1 MRLGIARLGRA
12 QSISRPPGDAT
23 ARGEL
28 RLAGMSLAE
37 LRQRLYD
44 QLFQVLLP
52 FWDKHGIDHEFGGL
66 MCSLD
71 YDGTLLDT
79 GKNLWFLG
87 RAIWVYSFLYNHF
100 GNNPLYLEVAKRT
113 KEFAFKYARQK
124 DGWWAEGFTGTNGWG
139 NSAGNGAQDNRPE
152 PSEQFFRTDKRFQR
166 GPIDAH
172 LGSVALESFQLQLN
186 AWAAEG

>member
-1 MRLGIARLGRA
+1 MGQERSGRGSKGKREEYREVKRRTFLGLTG
-12 QSISRPPGDAT
+12 AT
-23 ARGEL
+23 ALHFGLARAGGATVVSGLSNGAALPAEM

-37 LRQRLYD
+37 LRQRLHD

-52 FWDKHGIDHEFGGL
+52 FWDQHGIDHEYGGL

-100 GNNPLYLEVAKRT
+100 GKNPEFLNVAKKT
-113 KEFAFKYARQK
+113 KEFVFQVRPPEQTACGRRACRGRGKY
-124 DGWWAEGFTGTNGWG
+124 
-139 NSAGNGAQDNRPE
+139 
-152 PSEQFFRTDKRFQR
+152 
-166 GPIDAH
+166 
-172 LGSVALESFQLQLN
+172 
-186 AWAAEG
+186 

>member
-1 MRLGIARLGRA
+1 MRRRAFLGFTGAAAARLGITSLGRA
-12 QSISRPPGDAT
+12 QGVSGPPKGGAT
-23 ARGEL
+23 APAEL

-52 FWDKHGIDHEFGGL
+52 FWDKHGIDHEYGGL

-71 YDGTLLDT
+71 YDGTLLNT

-100 GNNPLYLEVAKRT
+100 GNNPQFLEVAKDQGICVQVRAPRRRLVGGRVVAGR
-113 KEFAFKYARQK
+113 ES
-124 DGWWAEGFTGTNGWG
+124 AEALQRRHGRNVPPRRG
-139 NSAGNGAQDNRPE
+139 SPRVRCCQRRRPV
-152 PSEQFFRTDKRFQR
+152 P
-166 GPIDAH
+166 
-172 LGSVALESFQLQLN
+172 
-186 AWAAEG
+186 